1 VDDPETPASPDG
13 AGPARSAGR
22 PRSSLVTAKI
32 LRTALALAQSTGCE
46 DLTVEKVAEQ
56 AGVAKTTLYRRWP
69 NVWAIVLDAFL
80 ADVLAVNEAWEKKAT
95 TRESFTTV
103 LKNHVRI
110 FDESGG
116 PLLARVIARANLDEN
131 LMEAMQARWIQPI
144 RKVARSVVRDGI
156 ASGELIDGLD
166 PDLFLDMLFG
176 PLYHRLLVT
185 NNRETLTPAHVDA
198 LIDSV
203 FRGVER
209 RAARP

>member
-1 VDDPETPASPDG
+1 MDDPETPASPDG
-13 AGPARSAGR
+13 AGAARSAGR
-22 PRSSLVTAKI
+22 PRSSLVTETI
-32 LRTALALAQSTGCE
+32 LRTALALAQSDGCE

-80 ADVLAVNEAWEKKAT
+80 ADVLAVNEAWMTGTA
-95 TRESFTTV
+95 RESFTTA

-110 FDESGG
+110 FDERRG
-116 PLLARVIARANLDEN
+116 PLLARIIARGHLDEN
-131 LMEAMQARWIQPI
+131 LMEAVQARWIQPI
-144 RKVARSVVRDGI
+144 RKAARSVVRQGI

-185 NNRETLTPAHVDA
+185 NNRETLTSAHIDA

-209 RAARP
+209 RPAPP